1 MSHLFSR
8 MDLSEPFLSTGLLCS
23 MHTPPVIKTDS
34 WLPIALSTTFKA
46 LRDLVPA
53 SSLALVWPLFCSYPR
68 LWLHKAPHI
77 YLYLWICFCSAP
89 LLAHQDDDLQLIF
102 QNSLKC

>member
-8 MDLSEPFLSTGLLCS
+8 IDLSEPFLNTGLLCS
-23 MHTPPVIKTDS
+23 THAPPVIKTDS

-68 LWLHKAPHI
+68 LQPHKAPHI
-77 YLYLWICFCSAP
+77 YLYFCICFCSAP